1 MITKAMIDRFLKGQ
15 SGKEETAEVLRHF
28 DQYPDSV
35 FEYLDEKEWND
46 FKAQQSLPAEQSTK
60 MWDVVKAESRKTP
73 SIIYYLRKPAVAAAI
88 AIAVAG
94 SWFLLTKQ
102 KGGVIETGNKNTQ
115 QEIARKTT
123 TNSSA
128 KEMLVVLSDSTVVAL
143 MPGSSISYYEAFST
157 DKRDI
162 ILNGG
167 ANFSV
172 TKDSHRPF
180 TVYSDDIATT
190 VLGTRFSVKSFA
202 GDDNI
207 RVSLFEG
214 KVVVT
219 PSTAAPKGDM
229 KDMYTFMAPGD
240 ILLYSRN
247 TKIVTL
253 KHKPVNVPSNALA
266 SKTHNAS
273 QTMQGNN
280 WYMFNNQSLAEVF
293 DQLEI
298 LYNQKI
304 VYSNTDIKGITFIG
318 KLDNTDSLDN
328 ILSSIALINNLKI
341 EKGAN
346 GYLVKKK

>member
-1 MITKAMIDRFLKGQ
+1 MITKSTIDRFLKGQ
-15 SGKEETAEVLRHF
+15 CSKEETAEVLRHF

-46 FKAQQSLPAEQSTK
+46 FKAQQTLSREQSAK
-60 MWDVVKAESRKTP
+60 MWDVVRNENRK
-73 SIIYYLRKPAVAAAI
+73 SSSLIYYLRKPAVAAAI

-94 SWFLLTKQ
+94 AWFILSKQ
-102 KGGVIETGNKNTQ
+102 KSSIIQTATKNTQ
-115 QEIARKTT
+115 QEIALKTT

-128 KEMLVVLSDSTVVAL
+128 KEMVVVLSDSTVVAL
-143 MPGSSISYYEAFST
+143 MPGSSISYYEAFT
-157 DKRDI
+157 PDKRDVS
-162 ILNGG
+162 LTGG

-180 TVYSDDIATT
+180 AVHSDDIATT
-190 VLGTRFSVKSFA
+190 VLGTKFSVKSFA

-214 KVVVT
+214 KVVVK
-219 PSTAAPKGDM
+219 PSATAPKSEM
-229 KDMYTFMAPGD
+229 KDVYMMPGD
-240 ILLYSRN
+240 ILIYSKNDR
-247 TKIVTL
+247 VATL
-253 KHKPVNVPSNALA
+253 KHKPVYLLPTVATG
-266 SKTHNAS
+266 KTHHGS

-304 VYSNTDIKGITFIG
+304 VYSNNDIKGITFIG

-341 EKGAN
+341 EKSAN
-346 GYLVKKK
+346 GYLIKKK